1 MADCS
6 LPLVRA
12 RFSTRFLR
20 VFCEFSAGFLR
31 AKSGRLGMAAA
42 VLCWVTGRYRAT
54 ADGNAARNRTLFF
67 GRKSMGCLSWG
78 D

>member
-6 LPLVRA
+6 LPLCPCEVFNA
-12 RFSTRFLR
+12 FSAGFLR

-42 VLCWVTGRYRAT
+42 VFVLG
-54 ADGNAARNRTLFF
+54 DRTLSRD
-67 GRKSMGCLSWG
+67 G
-78 D
+78 